1 MAPTTLIAES
11 EAAQKR
17 AAFPLSSVNA
27 GKNSQRIP
35 ALDTLRG
42 FLLLWMTLTH
52 LPTRVSQYSNQAV
65 GYVSAAEG
73 FILLAAILV
82 ARIHQGSSAKYGQS
96 LAVGKL
102 WRRIA
107 RIYSYHVVLLGFAF
121 FICGAIAAKFQRVPL
136 ENLLD
141 YYLQHPKEALL
152 AAPALLYNPPLLDI
166 LPMYIIFMLLTPL
179 ILRAAERWGWR
190 AVLIVSGSV
199 WVLAQFNL
207 RAWVYAV
214 AAHAGFPVPLNET
227 GAFDLFG
234 WQFLWTAGL
243 WLGSAR
249 AASVFSKT
257 RIPRWVLLVSAAVAA
272 VMFILRHDGFDVLAG
287 PTLFDALV
295 NKWRLGIFR
304 LIDAAAIGVL
314 LVRFGSP
321 LADTR
326 TGARLAVLGRA
337 SLEVFSAH
345 VVLCLVFLG
354 LASGVDPHFEAWQD
368 PIVVAVTIG
377 TLFVVADW
385 VERRR
390 ARRQPISTSSKMP
403 SISSASPIVRM

>member
-1 MAPTTLIAES
+1 MAPATLAADN

-17 AAFPLSSVNA
+17 PTFPLTSVNL
-27 GKNSQRIP
+27 GKTSQRIP
-35 ALDTLRG
+35 ALDSLRG
-42 FLLLWMTLTH
+42 FLLVWMTLTH
-52 LPTRVSQYSNQAV
+52 LPTRISQYSNQAV

-82 ARIHQGSSAKYGQS
+82 GRIHQGASQKYGPAAA
-96 LAVGKL
+96 LRKL
-102 WRRIA
+102 WGRIA
-107 RIYSYHVVLLGFAF
+107 RIYAYHVVLLGFAF
-121 FICGAIAAKFQRVPL
+121 FICGTVAAYLNRVPL

-141 YYLQHPKEALL
+141 FYLQHPKEALI

-166 LPMYIIFMLLTPL
+166 LPMYIAFMLLTPL
-179 ILRAAERWGWR
+179 ILRASERWGWR

-199 WVLAQFNL
+199 WILAQFNL

-214 AAHAGFPVPLNET
+214 AAHAGFPIPLNET

-234 WQFLWTAGL
+234 WQFLWIAGL
-243 WLGSAR
+243 CLGSPR
-249 AASVFSKT
+249 AASLFSKA
-257 RIPRWVLLVSAAVAA
+257 RIPKWVLLSSAAIAGI
-272 VMFILRHDGFDVLAG
+272 MFVLRHAGFDILAG

-304 LIDAAAIGVL
+304 LIDATAIGIL

-321 LADTR
+321 LGGTR
-326 TGARLAVLGRA
+326 AGMCLGVLGRA

-345 VVLCLVFLG
+345 VVLCLICLG
-354 LASGVDPHFEAWQD
+354 WASGVDPQFTPWQD
-368 PIVVAVTIG
+368 PIVLAVTIG
-377 TLFVVADW
+377 LLFAVAYG

-390 ARRQPISTSSKMP
+390 AERSRS
-403 SISSASPIVRM
+403 